1 VDIAVR
7 HAPCKHAGVD
17 QRTRYSHTLWQAVA
31 TLGGQSRLALFL
43 GVPEDKLT
51 RWLSGEE
58 LAPLDVFLNS
68 LDLIAEGPYAPAEH
82 PIRVAVIRERT

>member
-1 VDIAVR
+1 M
-7 HAPCKHAGVD
+7 D

-31 TLGGQSRLALFL
+31 TLGGQNRLAHFL
-43 GVPEDKLT
+43 GVPEDKLAL
-51 RWLSGEE
+51 WLSGDE

-68 LDLIAEGPYAPAEH
+68 LDLIADGPYAPSER

>member
-1 VDIAVR
+1 M
-7 HAPCKHAGVD
+7 D
-17 QRTRYSHTLWQAVA
+17 QRTRYSHTLWQAA
-31 TLGGQSRLALFL
+31 AALGSQARLANFL
-43 GVPEDKLT
+43 GVSEDKLM

-68 LDLIAEGPYAPAEH
+68 LDLVADGPYAPGER